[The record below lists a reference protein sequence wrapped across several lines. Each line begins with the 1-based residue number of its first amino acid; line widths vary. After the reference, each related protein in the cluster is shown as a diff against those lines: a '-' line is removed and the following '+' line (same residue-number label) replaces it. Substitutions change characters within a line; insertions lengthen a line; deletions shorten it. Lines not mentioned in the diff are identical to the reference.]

1 MGTYEQG
8 ILRCP
13 EQFRGT
19 NERSQNTVSR
29 TASHKSTIIAIVNQI
44 NELYEQYG
52 DIGLPLMEI
61 SPSVGQVAVIGST
74 VKSRAGVLNSSNL
87 GEPIYES
94 IGYMG
99 YRLGA
104 IMLVEF

>member
-1 MGTYEQG
+1 
-8 ILRCP
+8 
-13 EQFRGT
+13 
-19 NERSQNTVSR
+19 
-29 TASHKSTIIAIVNQI
+29 VNQI